1 MLTTWTFNT
10 SAGAGVVTADN
21 VDFAKVLVKNKYGI
35 ELTNVDLVPMVTK
48 TRYCR
53 LLRWEDCNNQD

>member
-1 MLTTWTFNT
+1 MLTTWTFNV
-10 SAGAGVVTADN
+10 SAGCGVVTADN

-35 ELTNVDLVPMVTK
+35 DLSNIDLVPMVTK

-53 LLRWEDCNNQD
+53 LLRREEP